1 MTSEPIRMLVVD
13 DNPLDIRALIRAAKR
28 LGLGHEFQ
36 VATNGDE
43 AIDLLREWAD
53 EQKLPDMMLF
63 GLHLPGVDGLD
74 LLVHRSS
81 VPALREIPTVVLTTS
96 SDDTDIRSVYEAGAS
111 AFITK
116 PADLDGWLDVIA
128 KIDDFWFKTATLPP
142 R

>member
-1 MTSEPIRMLVVD
+1 MSEGPIRLLVVD
-13 DNPLDIRALIRAAKR
+13 DNPLDIMALMRAANR

-43 AIDLLREWAD
+43 AIDLLQTWAD
-53 EQKLPDMMLF
+53 RRQLPDLLLF
-63 GLHLPGVDGLD
+63 DLHLPGIDGID
-74 LLVHRSS
+74 LLVHRSAT
-81 VPALREIPTVVLTTS
+81 PELREIPAVVITTS

-116 PADLDGWLDVIA
+116 PDDLDGWLDVIA
-128 KIDDFWFKTATLPP
+128 KIDDFWFKTAKLPP